1 MTSPPADPAR
11 AGGVAVG
18 SGAGRWIIA
27 ITVAASG
34 MAFLDATVVNVAL
47 PAIGDDLDASA
58 GALQWVVS
66 GYLLTLASF
75 ILVSGSLSDR
85 LGRRRVLVM
94 GAAVF
99 GAASVGCALAPTAGV
114 LVGARIVQGVGAA
127 LLTPG
132 ALATIEATIR
142 REDRGRAIGMWSGL
156 TGVTSA
162 IGPAIGGLLISAV
175 SWRAVFLINLPI
187 AAFVIVAS
195 RRHLPE
201 SREAA
206 TTDRIDLPGAALAVV
221 ALALGTFALTA
232 STVAP
237 GLRVACA
244 AVALVTFAGFLAV
257 EATTRNPMVPLAMFR
272 VRLFSASNLV
282 TFIVYAATGGFFFLF
297 ASFLQI
303 AQGYSPFLAGVAALP
318 ITLLMLALSPRSG
331 ALATRI
337 GPRWPLTIGPLTIGV
352 GLALL
357 ALLDGDSSYLTAVL
371 PPIVII
377 GVGLVI
383 LVAPITTTV
392 LGSVGESQAGIASG
406 INNAVARLGS
416 LIAVAVLPA
425 VAGLSGEQFFD
436 PQAMTDGFRIA
447 MLCCAGLSVV
457 GGVVAAVAIRVPVE
471 PLEEPSTE
479 LYSCAA
485 SSLPVQTVA
494 ALDAC
499 SD

>member
-1 MTSPPADPAR
+1 MASPRPGPLEPL
-11 AGGVAVG
+11 GVAVG
-18 SGAGRWIIA
+18 SGAGHWIIA

-47 PAIGDDLDASA
+47 PAIGEDLHASA

-85 LGRRRVLVM
+85 LGRRRVLVL

-99 GAASVGCALAPTAGV
+99 GAASVACAVAPTAEV
-114 LVGARIVQGVGAA
+114 LVAARVVQGIGAA

-162 IGPAIGGLLISAV
+162 VGPAVGGLLISAV

-195 RRHLPE
+195 RQHLPE
-201 SREAA
+201 SREPA
-206 TTDRIDLPGAALAVV
+206 TADRIDLPGAALAVV

-232 STVAP
+232 NGLAP
-237 GLRVACA
+237 GLRIAGGAA
-244 AVALVTFAGFLAV
+244 AVLTFAGFLAV
-257 EATTRNPMVPLAMFR
+257 ESTTREPMVPLSLFR
-272 VRLFSASNLV
+272 IRLFSASNLV
-282 TFIVYAATGGFFFLF
+282 TFVVYAATGGFFFLF

-303 AQGYSPFLAGVAALP
+303 AQGYGPFLAGMAALP
-318 ITLLMLALSPRSG
+318 ITLLMLVLSPRSG
-331 ALATRI
+331 ALAARI
-337 GPRWPLTIGPLTIGV
+337 GPRWPLTIGPLVIGV

-357 ALLDGDSSYLTAVL
+357 ALLDADSRYLTAIL
-371 PPIVII
+371 PAIVII
-377 GVGLVI
+377 GLGLVI

-392 LGSVGESQAGIASG
+392 LEAAGESQAGIASG
-406 INNAVARLGS
+406 VNNAVARLGS

-425 VAGLSGEQFFD
+425 IAGLSGEQFFD
-436 PQAMTDGFRIA
+436 PEAMTDGFRIA
-447 MLCCAGLSVV
+447 MLCCAGLAAV
-457 GGVVAAVAIRVPVE
+457 GGLVAAVAIRVPTT
-471 PLEEPSTE
+471 PPEEPPTE

-485 SSLPVQTVA
+485 ASLPVQTVA

-499 SD
+499 TD